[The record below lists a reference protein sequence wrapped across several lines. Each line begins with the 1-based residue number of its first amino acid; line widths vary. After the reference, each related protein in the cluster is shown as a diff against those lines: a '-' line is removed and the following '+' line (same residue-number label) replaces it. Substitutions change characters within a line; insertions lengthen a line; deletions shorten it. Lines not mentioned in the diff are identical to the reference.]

1 MRQMCLIVLAALA
14 TTCAGPARAGDRII
28 PVVPPEIGVAPVV
41 GPVWNGYRC
50 SDGPAYN
57 FYHDAYYGE
66 EPPAL
71 YRDYAYRP
79 HYRYTAYRRLPRTYF
94 CVSE

>member
-1 MRQMCLIVLAALA
+1 MRRASLIVLAALA
-14 TTCAGPARAGDRII
+14 ATAAQPARAGERVI

-41 GPVWNGYRC
+41 GPTWDAYRC
-50 SDGPAYN
+50 SGGAYN

-71 YRDYAYRP
+71 YRGYAYRP
-79 HYRYTAYRRLPRTYF
+79 HYRYTAYRRVPRTYF

>member
-1 MRQMCLIVLAALA
+1 MRSARQIALA
-14 TTCAGPARAGDRII
+14 TLVTIVAGAANAGQLI
-28 PVVPPEIGVAPVV
+28 PVVPPEIGVAPVT
-41 GPVWNGYRC
+41 GPIWTAYRC
-50 SDGPAYN
+50 SAGPVYN

-71 YRDYAYRP
+71 YRGYAYRP
-79 HYRYTAYRRLPRTYF
+79 HYRYTAYRKLPRTYF